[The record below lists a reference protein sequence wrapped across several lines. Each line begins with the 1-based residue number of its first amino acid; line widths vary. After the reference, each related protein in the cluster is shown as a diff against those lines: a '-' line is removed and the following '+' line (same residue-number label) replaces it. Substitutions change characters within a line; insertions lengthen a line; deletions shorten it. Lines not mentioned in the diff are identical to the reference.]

1 MFGGKPVEIE
11 LVSPMEFLM
20 AARFINQECSVDL
33 MILLD
38 LLFFYSV
45 DHPDLMKFML
55 SVSTS

>member
-1 MFGGKPVEIE
+1 
-11 LVSPMEFLM
+11 MEFLM

-45 DHPDLMKFML
+45 DYPDSMKLML
-55 SVSTS
+55 SASTS